1 MKIGELSLG
10 LVLGIFLFVS
20 CSKEEDDLIS
30 QNCEIDCTQII
41 GKIMT
46 DNGTVPISDVK
57 LTVKW
62 DNIPYL
68 GSGTIRNKATTRTDS
83 EGNFNLNFFIR
94 DDEIEAGGFRI
105 EYELNENEYLS
116 SHLNRITIFQ
126 IARDT
131 TLNINYNIPKKA
143 FLNLSLLNLSDIQSG
158 NHLATD
164 FSYESPSGFDQS
176 VTGQVIGWSNESEQN
191 NLIEVAGNVPV
202 ELRIR
207 RTINGV
213 STSEFET
220 LFLEAG
226 TTSDYTIDFNN

>member
-1 MKIGELSLG
+1 MKFRILSLK
-10 LVLGIFLFVS
+10 ILFAILLFTS
-20 CSKEEDDLIS
+20 CSKEEDDFIS
-30 QNCEIDCTQII
+30 QNCETDCTEII

-46 DNGTVPISDVK
+46 DNGTVPIADVE

-83 EGNFNLNFFIR
+83 EGNFNLKFFIR
-94 DDEIEAGGFRI
+94 DDEIENGGFRI
-105 EYELNENEYLS
+105 EYELNESEYLS

-143 FLNLSLLNLSDIQSG
+143 YLNLSLLNLDDVQSPDWF
-158 NHLATD
+158 ATN
-164 FSYESPSGFDQS
+164 FGYETPEGFTQS
-176 VTGQVIGWSNESEQN
+176 VNGQHIGWNNQSNQN
-191 NLIEVAGNVPV
+191 NLIEIPGNQNV
-202 ELRIR
+202 RIEVFR
-207 RTINGV
+207 RVNNVTTTEIDNI
-213 STSEFET
+213 
-220 LFLEAG
+220 LIEAG

>member
-1 MKIGELSLG
+1 MKFRILSLKI
-10 LVLGIFLFVS
+10 LSVLLLFTS
-20 CSKEEDDLIS
+20 CSKEEEDFIS
-30 QNCEIDCTQII
+30 QNCETDCTEII

-46 DNGTVPISDVK
+46 DNGTVPIADVE

-68 GSGTIRNKATTRTDS
+68 GSGTIRNKAITRTDS
-83 EGNFNLNFFIR
+83 EGNFNLKFYIR

-131 TLNINYNIPKKA
+131 TININYNIPKKA
-143 FLNLSLLNLSDIQSG
+143 FLNLSLLNLDDIQSG
-158 NHLATD
+158 DDLATD
-164 FSYESPSGFDQS
+164 FSYERPDGFDQS
-176 VTGQVIGWSNESEQN
+176 VDGQVISWSNESEQN

-207 RTINGV
+207 RRINGV
-213 STSEFET
+213 STSEIET